1 MNWQPTKLSDI
12 VKIKHGYPFKSKLC
26 TEERAGGPIVVSVG
40 NFSYAGG
47 FRFNETRVREYL
59 GDYPSEFE
67 LAPGDVLLIMTCQT
81 SGGEILG
88 VLGRIPDD
96 GLVYLHNQ
104 RLGKVEVLDTTAAYL
119 PYLYWL
125 FLYPQF
131 NNHLFQTA
139 SGTKILHT
147 APKRIESFEFTLPPL
162 SEQKRIAAVLGT
174 LDDKIENNRKMNET
188 LEAMAQAIFKSW
200 FVDFDPVIDNALRA
214 GNPIPADLED
224 KAARRSEV
232 MARDSYKKQPY
243 AHLFPDH
250 FVGSD
255 LGSIPAGCD
264 VGNVGDLLFLQR
276 GFDITRKQQIPGPIP
291 VVSSSGVR
299 SFHNS
304 AKIERPGI
312 VIGRKGTL
320 GTVFRIEQ
328 PHWPHDTT
336 LWVKDFK
343 GNPMEF
349 TFWFLRNL
357 SVERLNV
364 GSANPTL
371 NRNHVHAISTL
382 VPKQSWI
389 SCFSDFTRVLHSK
402 IDLNQEESR
411 TLASL
416 RDTLLPKLISG
427 EIRIPEIESLVE
439 ETLVEAHA

>member
-88 VLGRIPDD
+88 VPGRIPDD

-162 SEQKRIAAVLGT
+162 SEQKRIAAVLG
-174 LDDKIENNRKMNET
+174 
-188 LEAMAQAIFKSW
+188 
-200 FVDFDPVIDNALRA
+200 
-214 GNPIPADLED
+214 
-224 KAARRSEV
+224 
-232 MARDSYKKQPY
+232 
-243 AHLFPDH
+243 
-250 FVGSD
+250 
-255 LGSIPAGCD
+255 
-264 VGNVGDLLFLQR
+264 
-276 GFDITRKQQIPGPIP
+276 
-291 VVSSSGVR
+291 
-299 SFHNS
+299 
-304 AKIERPGI
+304 
-312 VIGRKGTL
+312 
-320 GTVFRIEQ
+320 
-328 PHWPHDTT
+328 
-336 LWVKDFK
+336 
-343 GNPMEF
+343 
-349 TFWFLRNL
+349 L
-357 SVERLNV
+357 S
-364 GSANPTL
+364 
-371 NRNHVHAISTL
+371 
-382 VPKQSWI
+382 
-389 SCFSDFTRVLHSK
+389 
-402 IDLNQEESR
+402 
-411 TLASL
+411 
-416 RDTLLPKLISG
+416 LIH
-427 EIRIPEIESLVE
+427 I
-439 ETLVEAHA
+439 